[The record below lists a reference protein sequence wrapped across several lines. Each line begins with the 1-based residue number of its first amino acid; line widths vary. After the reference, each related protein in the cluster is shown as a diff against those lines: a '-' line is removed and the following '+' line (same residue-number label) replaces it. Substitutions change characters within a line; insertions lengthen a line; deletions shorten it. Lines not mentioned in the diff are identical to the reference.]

1 MMTQIELAGRTA
13 LVTGASRGIGRA
25 VAFGLAEAGAA
36 VAVHFHH
43 DSAAAAAVVEQIES
57 GGGKAFAHAADVAV
71 AAEVEATV
79 AACMERW
86 GRLDILVCNAGI
98 WKGAP
103 IERMS
108 EAEWDEMIDV
118 NLKGTYLASR
128 HAVPHMIAAGGGAI
142 VNISSTAG
150 QRGEAGHAH
159 YAASKGGMIAWTKS
173 LAAELAE
180 HGIRVNCVAPGWV
193 HTDMAEEALAR
204 DGETIFATIPL
215 RRAGRPEEVAAA
227 ACFLASDLAS
237 YITGEIVNVNGGN
250 VLCG

>member
-1 MMTQIELAGRTA
+1 M
-13 LVTGASRGIGRA
+13 
-25 VAFGLAEAGAA
+25 
-36 VAVHFHH
+36 
-43 DSAAAAAVVEQIES
+43 D
-57 GGGKAFAHAADVAV
+57 
-71 AAEVEATV
+71 
-79 AACMERW
+79 RW
-86 GRLDILVCNAGI
+86 GRIDILVCNAGI

-128 HAVPHMIAAGGGAI
+128 HAVPHMIAAGSGAI

-215 RRAGRPEEVAAA
+215 RRAGRPEEIAAA

>member
-25 VAFGLAEAGAA
+25 VALGLAEAGAA
-36 VAVHFHH
+36 VAVHYHH
-43 DSAAAAAVVEQIES
+43 DEAAAAAVVEQIGQ
-57 GGGKAFAHAADVAV
+57 GGGNAFAHAADVAV
-71 AAEVEATV
+71 ATQVEGTV
-79 AACMERW
+79 AACMDRW
-86 GRLDILVCNAGI
+86 GRIDILVCNAGI

-215 RRAGRPEEVAAA
+215 RRAGRPEEIAAA